1 MNAKQI
7 HDFWTKKQTEN
18 SDLYKQLLQEQKD
31 ILAKLSK

>member
-7 HDFWTKKQTEN
+7 HEFWAKKQTEN